1 MEIVFNCLDMSE
13 IDMDELKPNRL
24 NLRLFDYIDLL
35 QGLQSDYTWF
45 VCVIPIKICLGNMP
59 INLAFRHREFLF

>member
-1 MEIVFNCLDMSE
+1 
-13 IDMDELKPNRL
+13 MDEVKPNRL

-45 VCVIPIKICLGNMP
+45 VCVIL
-59 INLAFRHREFLF
+59 